1 MCIVCYIG
9 SKMFMAQIPATQTC
23 ETSLRF
29 CNMFLNKTL
38 LVIHDIFIYYLRAYA
53 CIACLL
59 VRNIYIF
66 NILNTHIIL
75 FINCQCILVFLL
87 QKIILNLF

>member
-1 MCIVCYIG
+1 
-9 SKMFMAQIPATQTC
+9 MFMAQIPATQTC

-38 LVIHDIFIYYLRAYA
+38 FVIHDIFIYYLRAYA

-66 NILNTHIIL
+66 NTHIINNANVLL
-75 FINCQCILVFLL
+75 FYYYR
-87 QKIILNLF
+87 KLF